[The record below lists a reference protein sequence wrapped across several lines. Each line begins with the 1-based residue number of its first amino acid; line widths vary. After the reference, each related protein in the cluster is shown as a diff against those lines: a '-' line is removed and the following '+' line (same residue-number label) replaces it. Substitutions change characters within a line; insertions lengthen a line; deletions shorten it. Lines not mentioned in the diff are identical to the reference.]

1 MGLWAGVGASQDVEV
16 PVRLQVELLSKVVAY
31 DRGFSARAG
40 ERTLVLVVVKSGDA
54 ESERVGER
62 MLAELRV
69 LSEMGGRPHTQELA
83 RYSSARAL
91 AELVR
96 ARSPA
101 VVYVSAGLLDQ
112 IEPIARALDGIS
124 VLSVGV
130 SASYVPRRAV
140 LGFDVESGKPK
151 LCVHLG
157 QARRQ
162 HVAFRPELLKLARV
176 IQ

>member
-1 MGLWAGVGASQDVEV
+1 V

-31 DRGFSARAG
+31 DRAFLARAG
-40 ERTLVLVVVKSGDA
+40 ERSLVFVVIKPGDA
-54 ESERVGER
+54 ESERIGER

-69 LSEMGGRPHTQELA
+69 LSEMGGRAHVEEVV
-83 RYSSARAL
+83 RYSSPRALGELMKARA
-91 AELVR
+91 
-96 ARSPA
+96 PA

-112 IEPIARALDGIS
+112 MEHIARALDGLS

-130 SASYVPRRAV
+130 SAAYVPRRAV

-157 QARRQ
+157 QARLQ
-162 HVAFRPELLKLARV
+162 KVAFRPELLKLARV